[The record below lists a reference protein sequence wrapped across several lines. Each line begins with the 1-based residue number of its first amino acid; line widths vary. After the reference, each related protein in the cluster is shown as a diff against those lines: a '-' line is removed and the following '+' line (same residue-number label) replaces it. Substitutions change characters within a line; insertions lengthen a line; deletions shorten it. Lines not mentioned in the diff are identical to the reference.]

1 MDENTDFQ
9 KLQSVGIN
17 ISTMRKGDF
26 YTQAQVIDAYHL
38 LDPKLPEK
46 IAAYERGERGD
57 PRSFACQQVKS
68 KIERIREEL
77 GLENLVM
84 NCPNAGL
91 RVLTDVESVSYLN
104 NQANAGLKKHRTKTQ
119 QLFSHVDAS
128 KLDEKSKN
136 SLESSQ
142 RRHAFIAAAAQG
154 ARTQALRF
162 KRKGLTLPD
171 FSEPQRRILQQLDE
185 DSDGKGAL

>member
-1 MDENTDFQ
+1 MEDTNTDFQ

-17 ISTMRKGDF
+17 ISSMKKGDY

-57 PRSFACQQVKS
+57 PRSFACQQVKAA
-68 KIERIREEL
+68 IEKLREEL

-84 NCPNAGL
+84 RCPNAGL
-91 RVLTDVESVSYLN
+91 RVLTDAEAVPYLN
-104 NQANAGLKKHRTKTQ
+104 NQANAGLKKHRNKTQ
-119 QLFSHVDAS
+119 QLFSHVDSS

-162 KRKGLTLPD
+162 KRKGLQLPD
-171 FSEPQRRILQQLDE
+171 FTEPQRKILEQMDE
-185 DSDGKGAL
+185 NSN

>member
-1 MDENTDFQ
+1 MDDTNTDFQ

-17 ISTMRKGDF
+17 ISTMKKGDF

-84 NCPNAGL
+84 RCPDAGI
-91 RVLTDVESVSYLN
+91 RVLTDEESVPYLQG
-104 NQANAGLKKHRTKTQ
+104 QANAGLKKHWNKTQ
-119 QLFSHVDAS
+119 QLFSHIDSS
-128 KLDEKSKN
+128 KLTEKSKN
-136 SLESSQ
+136 SLESAQ

-162 KRKGLTLPD
+162 KRKGLQLPD
-171 FSEPQRRILQQLDE
+171 FTEPQRKVLEQLDE
-185 DSDGKGAL
+185 DSN

>member
-17 ISTMRKGDF
+17 ISTMKKGDF

-68 KIERIREEL
+68 RIEKIREEL

-91 RVLTDVESVSYLN
+91 RVLTDEESVPYLQG
-104 NQANAGLKKHRTKTQ
+104 QANAGLKKHRNKTHFTEEREHFEQ
-119 QLFSHVDAS
+119 QEHLLQHYCTHNIQTTAETPARF
-128 KLDEKSKN
+128 
-136 SLESSQ
+136 
-142 RRHAFIAAAAQG
+142 FILVFP
-154 ARTQALRF
+154 T
-162 KRKGLTLPD
+162 
-171 FSEPQRRILQQLDE
+171 
-185 DSDGKGAL
+185 

>member
-1 MDENTDFQ
+1 MEDTNTDFQ

-17 ISTMRKGDF
+17 ISSMKKGDY

-46 IAAYERGERGD
+46 IAAHERGERGD

-68 KIERIREEL
+68 RIEKIREEL
-77 GLENLVM
+77 GLENLVLR
-84 NCPNAGL
+84 CPDSGI
-91 RVLTDVESVSYLN
+91 RVLTDAESVPYLN
-104 NQANAGLKKHRTKTQ
+104 SQANAGLRKHRNKTQ
-119 QLFSHVDAS
+119 QLFSHVDS
-128 KLDEKSKN
+128 TQLDEKSRN
-136 SLESSQ
+136 TLESSQ

-162 KRKGLTLPD
+162 KRKGLQLPD
-171 FSEPQRRILQQLDE
+171 FTEPQRKILEQMDE
-185 DSDGKGAL
+185 NSD

>member
-26 YTQAQVIDAYHL
+26 YTQAQVIDAFHL
-38 LDPKLPEK
+38 LDPNLPEK

-57 PRSFACQQVKS
+57 PRSFACQNVKA

-84 NCPNAGL
+84 RCPDAGI
-91 RVLTDVESVSYLN
+91 RVLTDEESVPYLQ
-104 NQANAGLKKHRTKTQ
+104 NQANAGLKKHWNKTQ
-119 QLFSHVDAS
+119 QLFSHIDSS
-128 KLDEKSKN
+128 KLTEKSKN
-136 SLESSQ
+136 SLESAQ

-162 KRKGLTLPD
+162 KRKGLQLPD
-171 FSEPQRRILQQLDE
+171 FTEPQRKVLEQLDE
-185 DSDGKGAL
+185 DSN

>member
-1 MDENTDFQ
+1 MEDTQFQ
-9 KLQSVGIN
+9 KLQQVGIN
-17 ISTMRKGDF
+17 VSTMQKGDF
-26 YTQAQVIDAYHL
+26 FTEAQVIDAYHA
-38 LDPKLPEK
+38 LDPALNEK

-57 PRSFACQQVKS
+57 PRSFACQQVKAA
-68 KIERIREEL
+68 IEKLREEL

-84 NCPNAGL
+84 RCPNAGL
-91 RVLTDVESVSYLN
+91 RVLTDAEAVPYLN

-119 QLFSHVDAS
+119 QLFSHVDS
-128 KLDEKSKN
+128 TKLDEKSKN

-154 ARTQALRF
+154 ARTQSLRF

-171 FSEPQRRILQQLDE
+171 FTEDQRKLLDQ
-185 DSDGKGAL
+185 DNADAN